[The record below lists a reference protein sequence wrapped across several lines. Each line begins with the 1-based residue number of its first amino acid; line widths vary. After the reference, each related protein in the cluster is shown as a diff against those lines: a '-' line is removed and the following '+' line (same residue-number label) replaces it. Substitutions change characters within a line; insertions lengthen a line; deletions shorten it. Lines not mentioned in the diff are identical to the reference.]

1 MLRSLC
7 FSEFLESIKW
17 LVSELRWFSLCMRVD
32 KIWQNTQH
40 RKATRKKEVAMKN
53 FQTFDQKTV
62 ILFTFRYFDVYTF
75 ILGYFKIF
83 VLTCTMLHRH
93 GLPHSSSKLL
103 GSWSCDRLY
112 SRPVHLLDK
121 PLGQKLHQV
130 RKPDLH
136 ELECDSASQSLCIHK
151 ADRLGRNQC
160 RAP

>member
-1 MLRSLC
+1 MS
-7 FSEFLESIKW
+7 
-17 LVSELRWFSLCMRVD
+17 VD
-32 KIWQNTQH
+32 KISQNTQH
-40 RKATRKKEVAMKN
+40 AKATRKKKVAMKK
-53 FQTFDQKTV
+53 FHTFDQKTV
-62 ILFTFRYFDVYTF
+62 IFFTSRYFDIFTS
-75 ILGYFKIF
+75 ILGYLEIF
-83 VLTCTMLHRH
+83 VFTCTMLHRH

-112 SRPVHLLDK
+112 SRPIHLLDK

-151 ADRLGRNQC
+151 ADRFGRNQR